1 MPDASPTVRQREL
14 GVRLRKIRTSRG
26 LTVEEVAEKLMCSA
40 AKISRLETGARRPV
54 LRDVRE
60 LCELYDLDEATSV
73 EFMRLTRQAREQGW
87 WARYEDLDLYP
98 YIGFEQDATAIA
110 TYSLYWL
117 PALLQTEDY
126 ARAIIKA
133 IAPRVG
139 PDVVEHRIQA
149 RMRRQERL
157 QGENPPIY
165 RALIDEAVFR
175 REVGGSDLMAA
186 QIDKVLK
193 LAENPS
199 VTIQFI
205 PFDSGAY
212 SIADIMFTILEF
224 SQPLM
229 TPLVFVEGL
238 IGHQYYDR
246 ADEVARYR
254 ETLENIRDS
263 ALSPRDSV
271 RRLAD
276 IRKGYVG
283 GVRLPCFSQPSKQR
297 GMNVNTPGCLRR
309 SPLAHVAYVRRGC
322 LRGRRASGRVHCCGK
337 HRKS

>member
-1 MPDASPTVRQREL
+1 
-14 GVRLRKIRTSRG
+14 
-26 LTVEEVAEKLMCSA
+26 
-40 AKISRLETGARRPV
+40 
-54 LRDVRE
+54 
-60 LCELYDLDEATSV
+60 LCELYNLDEATAA

-126 ARAIIKA
+126 ARAIIRA
-133 IAPRVG
+133 IAPRISL
-139 PDVVEHRIQA
+139 DVVEHRVQA

-157 QGENPPIY
+157 QGENPPLY
-165 RALIDEAVFR
+165 RALIDEAAFR
-175 REVGGSDLMAA
+175 REVGGPDLMAA

-199 VTIQFI
+199 VTVQFI

-212 SIADIMFTILEF
+212 SIADIMFTVLEF
-224 SQPLM
+224 GQPLM

-238 IGHQYYDR
+238 VGHQYYDR
-246 ADEVARYR
+246 GDEVTRYR

-276 IRKGYVG
+276 IRKVYAGEF
-283 GVRLPCFSQPSKQR
+283 RLPCFSHVKQAK
-297 GMNVNTPGCLRR
+297 GHECQ
-309 SPLAHVAYVRRGC
+309 
-322 LRGRRASGRVHCCGK
+322 
-337 HRKS
+337 

>member
-1 MPDASPTVRQREL
+1 MPDANPTVRQREL
-14 GVRLRKIRTSRG
+14 GLRLRKIRTSRG
-26 LTVEEVAEKLMCSA
+26 LTVEEVADKLMCSA

-60 LCELYDLDEATSV
+60 LCELYSLDEATTS

-87 WARYEDLDLYP
+87 WARYEDLGLYP

-126 ARAIIKA
+126 ARAIINA
-133 IAPRVG
+133 IAPRIG
-139 PDVVEHRIQA
+139 PDVVEQRVQA

-157 QGENPPIY
+157 LGEDPPLY

-175 REVGGSDLMAA
+175 REVGGPGLMAA

-199 VTIQFI
+199 VTLQFI

-212 SIADIMFTILEF
+212 STADIMFTILEF
-224 SQPLM
+224 GQPLM

-238 IGHQYYDR
+238 ISHQYYDR
-246 ADEVARYR
+246 ADEVARFR

-263 ALSPRDSV
+263 ALSPRDSMK
-271 RRLAD
+271 RLAD
-276 IRKGYVG
+276 MRKVYTGEL
-283 GVRLPCFSQPSKQR
+283 RLPCFFRLRKR
-297 GMNVNTPGCLRR
+297 KGMNVDISGC
-309 SPLAHVAYVRRGC
+309 RG
-322 LRGRRASGRVHCCGK
+322 GA
-337 HRKS
+337 

>member
-14 GVRLRKIRTSRG
+14 GLRLRKLRTSRG
-26 LTVEEVAEKLMCSA
+26 LTVEEVADKLMCSA

-60 LCELYDLDEATSV
+60 LCELYSLDEATTS

-133 IAPRVG
+133 IAPRIG
-139 PDVVEHRIQA
+139 PDVVEQRVQA

-157 QGENPPIY
+157 QGEDPPLY

-175 REVGGSDLMAA
+175 REVGGPGLMAA
-186 QIDKVLK
+186 QIDKVLR

-224 SQPLM
+224 GQPLM
-229 TPLVFVEGL
+229 SPLVFVEGL

-246 ADEVARYR
+246 ADEVARFR

-276 IRKGYVG
+276 MRMEYVG
-283 GVRLPCFSQPSKQR
+283 ELRLPCFFQLRKR
-297 GMNVNTPGCLRR
+297 KGMNVDLSGCRGG
-309 SPLAHVAYVRRGC
+309 PKLAHVAHV
-322 LRGRRASGRVHCCGK
+322 
-337 HRKS
+337 